1 MQLFNGLFCN
11 AVILQ
16 PVNFGDFNGCIVIN
30 KKNIPLLEQILLVS
44 VIEEIYL
51 K

>member
-11 AVILQ
+11 AAILQ

-30 KKNIPLLEQILLVS
+30 KKMLEQILLVS
-44 VIEEIYL
+44 VIEETYS